1 MVINTTVMELRPD
14 GVGGIWARVIVD
26 VPLVDRPQISDAIDI
41 NLHLP
46 GAASLTFAEAEE
58 RAKRDA
64 HALLKRVT
72 GQG

>member
-1 MVINTTVMELRPD
+1 MI
-14 GVGGIWARVIVD
+14 ID
-26 VPLVDRPQISDAIDI
+26 VPLTDRPQLSDAIDI